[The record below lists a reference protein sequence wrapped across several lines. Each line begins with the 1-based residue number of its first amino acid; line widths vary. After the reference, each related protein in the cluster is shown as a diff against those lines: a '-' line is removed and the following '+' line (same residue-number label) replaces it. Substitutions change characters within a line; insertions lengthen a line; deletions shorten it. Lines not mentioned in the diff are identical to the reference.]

1 MNRLVYI
8 LLFFLI
14 LTNGAKAQD
23 AEFLLPGKIAIAEAN
38 NFLKKAKLIESEN
51 FVLYD
56 FFTVYYHGEPG
67 NTGFGSF
74 SQAKHGDVPII
85 WTLSEPYGALDW
97 WPCKQSLTDK
107 IDSINIIV
115 TSPEPYRTASNGV
128 LVSEI
133 ISNGKRTMH
142 WKHRYPI
149 VTYLV
154 AVAVTNYT
162 DYSDFPMSIIKMVFT
177 GNSGND

>member
-51 FVLYD
+51 FALYD

-85 WTLSEPYGALDW
+85 WLLLRLP
-97 WPCKQSLTDK
+97 
-107 IDSINIIV
+107 II
-115 TSPEPYRTASNGV
+115 
-128 LVSEI
+128 LI
-133 ISNGKRTMH
+133 IPTFWNWAMGGKL
-142 WKHRYPI
+142 KY
-149 VTYLV
+149 
-154 AVAVTNYT
+154 
-162 DYSDFPMSIIKMVFT
+162 
-177 GNSGND
+177 